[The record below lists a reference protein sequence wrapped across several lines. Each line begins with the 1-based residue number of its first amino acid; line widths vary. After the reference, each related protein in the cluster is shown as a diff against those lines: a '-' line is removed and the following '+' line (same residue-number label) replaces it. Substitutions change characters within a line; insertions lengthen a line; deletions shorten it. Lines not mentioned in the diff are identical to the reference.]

1 MLVLCPPHFPSKTAQ
16 EVMEILKQAHDDRE
30 AENQLVLLLG
40 FNQFAFIKTL
50 RLNRQ
55 MILYCTLLAS
65 SQKKSEK
72 VGDYQSFHN

>member
-1 MLVLCPPHFPSKTAQ
+1 
-16 EVMEILKQAHDDRE
+16 MEILKQAHDDRE

-72 VGDYQSFHN
+72 VGDYQLFHNS